1 MEMSFPVT
9 FASDEGSGDGTL
21 VNVSMGGCS
30 LRTRV
35 ELPIGTIIKLT
46 LQVSSEIQPVVVDAA
61 VVRSVRA
68 GGLGVEFLQ
77 WQQSERERLQLF
89 VRGLLIG
96 HGAELTSS
104 APTLQNLSR

>member
-1 MEMSFPVT
+1 
-9 FASDEGSGDGTL
+9 
-21 VNVSMGGCS
+21 
-30 LRTRV
+30 
-35 ELPIGTIIKLT
+35 
-46 LQVSSEIQPVVVDAA
+46 VVDAA

-96 HGAELTSS
+96 HGTESTSS
-104 APTLQNLSR
+104 APTQQNLPR